1 MAITKT
7 TIIIMILTTIF
18 QSITEELEKMKYLV
32 FKLFEVLL
40 LPKVLYAIHR

>member
-1 MAITKT
+1 MTITKT

-18 QSITEELEKMKYLV
+18 QNITEELEKMKYFV
-32 FKLFEVLL
+32 FKIFEVLL